1 MGAMIRFLQ
10 AVRRLAK
17 LGVKKDEII
26 EFGKRE
32 FGEIT
37 DLLRKQIDDIYD
49 RFKSPASGTKQPGE
63 VVDIKTKEKIT
74 DEFNLTED
82 DPMGDLEK
90 IVKGEGE
97 TGLPKKKDEGIGSLV
112 EPEDRAET
120 FLKTDEERTALGFP
134 NRRQEGIVRTGARES
149 LSSKG
154 ISVDKGDPIDKFRMI
169 FGDDALEML
178 DNISEDMIMSKNYDE
193 LTQVLERNKM
203 FDIEPK
209 AGLNVDEAEEVEEIV
224 DFDPK
229 DRKPNQSGGLAGI
242 LGV

>member
-82 DPMGDLEK
+82 DPVGDLEK

-134 NRRQEGIVRTGARES
+134 NRRQEGIVRTGAREI